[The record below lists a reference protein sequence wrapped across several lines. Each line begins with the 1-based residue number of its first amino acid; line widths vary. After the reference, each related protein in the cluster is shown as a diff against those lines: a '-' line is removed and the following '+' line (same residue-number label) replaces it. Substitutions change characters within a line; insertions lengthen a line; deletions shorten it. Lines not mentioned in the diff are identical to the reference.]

1 MKINRRKFILSTLM
15 TAGAATLPRY
25 ILAQNKAET
34 KRTVAL
40 LMDSLQSP
48 FWVTSRAVIHKKAD
62 DKGWTILEAIS
73 NLDDNKQFQQVQ
85 SMLQRKVD
93 GIIIV
98 QTDKNAVI
106 PAIRAANAANVPMV
120 HYNRPPAESDA
131 YSVAVQADNRKIM
144 AETVTALVDEAKK
157 LGGKYEAALLIGDLG
172 DQNAIQRRDGFFD
185 VIDKN
190 KDLVQVVA
198 RISTEWNP
206 DKAFAGLTNALQANP
221 GINFLVT
228 SSDFLHPQIEQAL
241 KSAGKWKKRGEQGH
255 VVFGGFDGDEGGYQR
270 LADGILDADGVQNI
284 FYEVDL
290 TFKALED
297 MWAGQKP
304 AKLLLDPGFVI
315 TQDNLAQKRDEMWG
329 YTVWKQSHK
338 S

>member
-1 MKINRRKFILSTLM
+1 MGTLM

-25 ILAQNKAET
+25 IQAQNKAET

-40 LMDSLQSP
+40 LTDSLQSP

-62 DKGWTILEAIS
+62 EKGWTILEAIS

-85 SMLQRKVD
+85 SMLQRRVD

-98 QTDKNAVI
+98 QTDANAVI

-120 HYNRPPAESDA
+120 HYNRPPAQSDA

-144 AETVTALVDEAKK
+144 SDTVTALVEAAKK

-172 DQNAIQRRDGFFD
+172 DQNAIQRRDGIFD

-198 RISTEWNP
+198 RI
-206 DKAFAGLTNALQANP
+206 
-221 GINFLVT
+221 
-228 SSDFLHPQIEQAL
+228 
-241 KSAGKWKKRGEQGH
+241 
-255 VVFGGFDGDEGGYQR
+255 
-270 LADGILDADGVQNI
+270 
-284 FYEVDL
+284 
-290 TFKALED
+290 
-297 MWAGQKP
+297 
-304 AKLLLDPGFVI
+304 
-315 TQDNLAQKRDEMWG
+315 
-329 YTVWKQSHK
+329 
-338 S
+338 